1 MYKSEEL
8 KNPNSCLNKATDDEP
23 LFVLRAN
30 DELAPS
36 IVRTWAVMYHKA
48 KAEQTGGITE
58 AQRAKYDEAMALAS
72 MMEQWR
78 FELALE
84 RIHTAATNEGNSTP
98 RMRLQTIMQ
107 IVEPFVRRRSELP
120 PSPAAPPMR
129 EVTEGGRMP
138 DAPKDLDA
146 GSGQDS

>member
-8 KNPNSCLNKATDDEP
+8 KNPVSCLNKATDDEP

-58 AQRAKYDEAMALAS
+58 SQRAKYDEAMALAS
-72 MMEQWR
+72 LMEQWR
-78 FELALE
+78 FEKA
-84 RIHTAATNEGNSTP
+84 IGAVHATAQESDLSP
-98 RMRLQTIMQ
+98 KQRLQAIVQ
-107 IVEPFVRRRSELP
+107 LVEPFVRRRAELP
-120 PSPAAPPMR
+120 PPPSAPPMR
-129 EVTEGGRMP
+129 QVTEGGRP
-138 DAPKDLDA
+138 ADPPKDLDA
-146 GSGQDS
+146 GSGEA